1 MKKALRKLEMLLHS
15 AITAGLLIVSAKMIL
30 SGLYFPGSI
39 LAGLVIAAT
48 CISLFWKKLGMS
60 PRYARLT
67 CYYLEAPAFLICWLH
82 FKLAHESMLA
92 QAYLMAAVIFPF
104 FGYISSIKTYKTK
117 KRAA

>member
-15 AITAGLLIVSAKMIL
+15 AIITGLLVVSIKMIL

-39 LAGLVIAAT
+39 LTGLAIAAA
-48 CISLFWKKLGMS
+48 CISLFWKKLNMS

-67 CYYLEAPAFLICWLH
+67 CYYIEAPAFLICWLH
-82 FKLAHESMLA
+82 FKLGHEPMLA